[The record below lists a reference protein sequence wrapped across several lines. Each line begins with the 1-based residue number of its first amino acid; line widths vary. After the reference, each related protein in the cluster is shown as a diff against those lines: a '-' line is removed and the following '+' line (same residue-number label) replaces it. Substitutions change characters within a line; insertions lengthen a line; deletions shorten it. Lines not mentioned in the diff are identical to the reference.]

1 MISTIT
7 EAAPFL
13 ARFYA
18 ILKQSSVKL
27 RCLNG
32 KMGESFMNF
41 LDYVSYFLKNV
52 FYMWLFIKFIWDS
65 LIFFLFFFE
74 RVTVVQ
80 KNFIHKTYFLEF
92 LK

>member
-65 LIFFLFFFE
+65 LIFFDFFFE
-74 RVTVVQ
+74 SYCSP
-80 KNFIHKTYFLEF
+80 KYFIHKTYFLEF

>member
-65 LIFFLFFFE
+65 FILFLIFFFE
-74 RVTVVQ
+74 SYCSP
-80 KNFIHKTYFLEF
+80 KYFIHKTYFLEF